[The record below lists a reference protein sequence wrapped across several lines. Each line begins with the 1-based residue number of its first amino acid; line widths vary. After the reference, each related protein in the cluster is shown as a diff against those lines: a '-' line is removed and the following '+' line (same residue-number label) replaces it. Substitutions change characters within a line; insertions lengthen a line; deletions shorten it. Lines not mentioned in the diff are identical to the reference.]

1 MKKLSILFLVLILS
15 LALVACNGESAVKDE
30 NQKPIVTVTTTFLED
45 MVYQLAADAVEI
57 KLIIPAGEDPHLYLA
72 KPEDLSKIKD
82 ADLLLYHGLHF
93 EGKML
98 DALEPTGK
106 EVTKNFDH
114 NKLGEMDQD
123 GEVII
128 DPHFWF
134 NIELY
139 KQATENAA
147 EELKALLPDQAEKI
161 EQRKDDYLVELDAL
175 DAENR
180 AAIEKIPAGQ
190 RFLITPH
197 DAFNYFARSYDIVV
211 VAPQGISTDSE
222 VSNQDI
228 TKTVDFIVENK
239 VKAIFSEST
248 TDPARMDKLK
258 ESCQA
263 KGWDVTVV
271 KGEGNELFSDSL
283 AQRGHEGDS
292 YIDMYRHNVKIITEN
307 LK

>member
-1 MKKLSILFLVLILS
+1 
-15 LALVACNGESAVKDE
+15 
-30 NQKPIVTVTTTFLED
+30 
-45 MVYQLAADAVEI
+45 
-57 KLIIPAGEDPHLYLA
+57 
-72 KPEDLSKIKD
+72 
-82 ADLLLYHGLHF
+82 
-93 EGKML
+93 ML

-211 VAPQGISTDSE
+211 VAPQG
-222 VSNQDI
+222 
-228 TKTVDFIVENK
+228 
-239 VKAIFSEST
+239 
-248 TDPARMDKLK
+248 
-258 ESCQA
+258 
-263 KGWDVTVV
+263 
-271 KGEGNELFSDSL
+271 
-283 AQRGHEGDS
+283 QRS
-292 YIDMYRHNVKIITEN
+292 QQPRHYQNG
-307 LK
+307 